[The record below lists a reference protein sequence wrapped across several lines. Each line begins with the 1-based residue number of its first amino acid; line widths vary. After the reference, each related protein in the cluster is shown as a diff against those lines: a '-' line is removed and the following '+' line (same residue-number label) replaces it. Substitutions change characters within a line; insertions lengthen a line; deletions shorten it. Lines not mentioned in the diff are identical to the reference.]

1 MKPLRAALWCGLLLL
16 AALLLAACA
25 GDDATDQQ
33 PPASTPTGPA
43 IAAPSATAAPTVS
56 LTPTLTT
63 RPPTPRPVTTTGAPT
78 MTLTL
83 WTNEQGESLTLVRTL
98 AAEFAQQASISI
110 TVEARP
116 RDSLRLSLLAAE
128 LADEPPPA
136 LIWGSHNDLA
146 ELLLDERIQS
156 IGPAAQASHVLPA
169 LVTSASAQGRL
180 WGEPLAATESL
191 LLLANGTL
199 APQMPA
205 TTDELIAQ
213 SRAVQ
218 APERA
223 GIVAAWDEAR
233 WLLAWLNGY
242 GGAPTT
248 PDGTRPT
255 LNTPQMRS
263 ALNLLLELV
272 QAAPDEQFDY
282 ASARAYFTSQQAAF
296 MVDGT
301 WALPDYRNPVLALNL
316 QIAPMPR
323 VPATGRRAAPALGGT
338 YLMYHRTLSGEELR
352 QARAFGGYLQQPEI
366 QIRLARALQ
375 RPPALR
381 AVLAAPPIAGDA
393 QLVAASAQAAEAI
406 GLPPTQALRCAL
418 QSIETRLGPLLAGE
432 IDQQTAAEEMQ
443 QQAEQCLGS

>member
-1 MKPLRAALWCGLLLL
+1 MKHLRAVLPCILLLL
-16 AALLLAACA
+16 AALLLAACGS
-25 GDDATDQQ
+25 GDTAKA
-33 PPASTPTGPA
+33 PP
-43 IAAPSATAAPTVS
+43 APTVVPTPTAPP
-56 LTPTLTT
+56 TPTLAAT
-63 RPPTPRPVTTTGAPT
+63 PPLTTTAPT
-78 MTLTL
+78 ALPAPTVTLSL
-83 WTNEQGESLTLVRTL
+83 WTSEQGEALTLVRDL
-98 AAEFAQQASISI
+98 AAEFSQQAGISI
-110 TVEARP
+110 TVVARP
-116 RDSLRLSLLAAE
+116 PDSLRVSLLAAE

-136 LIWGSHNDLA
+136 MLWGSHNDLA
-146 ELLLDERIQS
+146 ELLLDEQIQA
-156 IGPAAQASHVLPA
+156 IGPAAQANHVLPA
-169 LVTSASAQGRL
+169 LVTGATAQGRL
-180 WGEPLAATESL
+180 WGDPLAATESL

-205 TTDELIAQ
+205 TTDELIAL
-213 SRAVQ
+213 SRAAQ
-218 APERA
+218 APERP

-248 PDGTRPT
+248 PDGLRPT
-255 LNTPQMRS
+255 LDTPQMRS

-272 QAAPDEQFDY
+272 QATPDEQLDY

-301 WALPDYRNPVLALNL
+301 WAVADYRNPVLALNL
-316 QIAPMPR
+316 KIAPMPR

-352 QARAFGGYLQQPEI
+352 QARAFGSYLQLPDT
-366 QIRLARALQ
+366 QIRLARTLQ

-381 AVLAAPPIAGDA
+381 AVLAAPPIVGDA
-393 QLVAASAQAAEAI
+393 QLGPAAAQAAEAM
-406 GLPPTQALRCAL
+406 GLPPTRALRCAL
-418 QSIETRLGPLLAGE
+418 QGIEARLVPLLAGD